1 MSREIPDSGLEK
13 IHTNFDTEVWNK
25 VMPPT
30 EEQIIENSKDC
41 EGLVSLLSDDLN
53 QNIINNLPKL
63 KIIAQYAVG
72 YDNIDIQAASKRR
85 IIVTNTPGVLTETTA
100 DLTWALILAA
110 SRRVVEAD
118 KFVRRGQWK
127 VAWSPKLLLGSDI
140 HNATLGIIGLGR
152 IGAAVAR
159 RASGFSMKIM
169 YTSRSE
175 NEISQAVERET
186 NAERVDFTTL
196 LRQADIIS
204 VHVPLTTETYKL
216 IGKDEFSMMK
226 SNAILINTSRGPIID
241 ENALYEALSS
251 HQIRAAGLDVFTIEP
266 ISEDSTLLELEN
278 VVLLP
283 HIGSASTA
291 TRDRM
296 ADMVAENLIAFKR
309 NEIPPNIVNPEV
321 LDNE

>member
-1 MSREIPDSGLEK
+1 VSREIPDSGLEK